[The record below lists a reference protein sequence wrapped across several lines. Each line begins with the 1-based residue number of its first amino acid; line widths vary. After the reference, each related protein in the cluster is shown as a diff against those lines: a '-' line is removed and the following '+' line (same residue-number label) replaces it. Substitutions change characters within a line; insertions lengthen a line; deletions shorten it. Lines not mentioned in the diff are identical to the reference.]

1 MISGRR
7 LHIFRAFRLFA
18 AWFFTPVSISQFY
31 LGKIERRLS
40 WIRAAAQG
48 RTAGQ
53 AYFDLSPF
61 ACPCAVYGSN
71 RFRCRFPSP
80 SDLVS
85 GRRGIFALVF
95 LLFRVQLPGFP
106 EMRHVRLGSFFALFP
121 LLLSRCG
128 QDDHSDHQKCGNGE
142 LKSGEDKI
150 LYAHGGGYA
159 MVFLIGA
166 VFSPSA
172 PFAPRRL

>member
-1 MISGRR
+1 MILGRR

-18 AWFFTPVSISQFY
+18 AWFFAPVSISQFY
-31 LGKIERRLS
+31 LGNIERRLS
-40 WIRAAAQG
+40 RIRAVAQG

-80 SDLVS
+80 SDLIS
-85 GRRGIFALVF
+85 GRRGIFALVL

-106 EMRHVRLGSFFALFP
+106 ETLHVLLGSFFALFP
-121 LLLSRCG
+121 LPFGCYG
-128 QDDHSDHQKCGNGE
+128 QDDHSDYQGCRNGE
-142 LKSGEDKI
+142 RKSGEDKI

-166 VFSPSA
+166 VYVPVHT
-172 PFAPRRL
+172 

>member
-1 MISGRR
+1 MILGRR

-18 AWFFTPVSISQFY
+18 AWFFTPGSISQFY

-85 GRRGIFALVF
+85 GRRGIFALAF
-95 LLFRVQLPGFP
+95 LLFRMQLPGFP
-106 EMRHVRLGSFFALFP
+106 ETLHVLLGSFFALFP
-121 LLLSRCG
+121 LPLSGYG
-128 QDDHSDHQKCGNGE
+128 QDDHSDHQECRNGE
-142 LKSGEDKI
+142 RQSGEDKI
-150 LYAHGGGYA
+150 RYAPRGGYA

-166 VFSPSA
+166 VYVPVHT
-172 PFAPRRL
+172 

>member
-1 MISGRR
+1 MISSRR
-7 LHIFRAFRLFA
+7 LHRFRAFRLFA
-18 AWFFTPVSISQFY
+18 VRFSRAVSMVQFY

-40 WIRAAAQG
+40 RVRAAAQG

-85 GRRGIFALVF
+85 GRRGIFALAF
-95 LLFRVQLPGFP
+95 LLFRVQLPNDASST
-106 EMRHVRLGSFFALFP
+106 M
-121 LLLSRCG
+121 
-128 QDDHSDHQKCGNGE
+128 
-142 LKSGEDKI
+142 
-150 LYAHGGGYA
+150 
-159 MVFLIGA
+159 
-166 VFSPSA
+166 
-172 PFAPRRL
+172 